1 MSENAYKIRPAGRH
15 LLTIGRDLIQDS
27 YAAIVELVKNAYDA
41 DSESVEIHFKATEKL
56 SGNEEV
62 TGDVPEESIV
72 ITVRDYGH
80 GMSQDT
86 VINKWMV
93 PSTKDKLERRTSPG
107 GRIMQGRK
115 GIGRYAASMLGSTL
129 LLETVS
135 EGAEKTTVLVNW
147 HDFETSKYLDDVEI
161 LVETHLTDEHSG
173 TTLTIEGGE
182 EYYKEWNKKQF
193 DKLNFELKKLI
204 SPMQNLMDKAE
215 DKKDKNFNIH
225 LKISGFEGIE
235 DIEETITPYPIFNL
249 FDYKISGKIHSDGKG
264 TLTYVS
270 QKARNTVEEI
280 ISFDLKEPTACGDLI
295 FDIRVYDRDGESIEQ
310 LIHRGLKDD
319 RDNYVGN
326 LQARQILN
334 DSNGIGVYRNGFRI
348 RPLGDP
354 EFDWLKLNEKRVQ
367 KPAQKIGSNQVIG
380 YVLIGSEEE
389 SDLIEKS
396 ARDGLRDNN
405 AYKQLQKITNEVIKE
420 LETRRFSYRRKA
432 GLSKP
437 ALKVERELN
446 RIFSFDTLK
455 QTVHTKLIAGG
466 MNEKSVEEVIELISK
481 EEEEK
486 SQTVEEIRQAIATYQ
501 GQATLGKI
509 MNVVLHEG
517 RRPLNYF
524 RNEIPRIDR
533 FIKKFKETNNFENIE
548 KIESIANN
556 TVLNAKTFSDLFVR
570 LDPLAM
576 GKRPAKRQLS
586 IENEISNCFAIFRQQ
601 MEDKSIKFDISG
613 SAIIEAWQQ
622 DIAAIF
628 TNLIDNSIFWLSEK
642 NTDIRHIMVNIFSEG
657 NTLSHIDFRDTG
669 PGIEPYL
676 IEDNLIFE
684 PQFSTKPGGTGIGL
698 AIAGEAA
705 ERNGLKLTVLESTT
719 GAYFRL
725 STKGYEDE

>member
-1 MSENAYKIRPAGRH
+1 MSENVYKIRPAGRH

-41 DSESVEIHFKATEKL
+41 DSESVEIHFKATEKP
-56 SGNEEV
+56 SENIS
-62 TGDVPEESIV
+62 DNPEKRIE

-93 PSTKDKLERRTSPG
+93 PSTSDKLERKKSPH

-135 EGAEKTTVLVNW
+135 EDSEKTTVLVNW
-147 HDFETSKYLDDVEI
+147 HDFETSEYLDDVEL
-161 LVETHLTDEHSG
+161 LVETHPTDEQSG
-173 TTLTIEGGE
+173 TALTIEGGE
-182 EYYKEWNKKQF
+182 EYYREWNEKQF
-193 DKLNFELKKLI
+193 KDLNFELKKLI
-204 SPMQNLMDKAE
+204 SPVQNSMDKAAQ
-215 DKKDKNFNIH
+215 DFQIH
-225 LKISGFEGIE
+225 LKISGFSDVE
-235 DIEETITPYPIFNL
+235 DLEETIAPYPIFDL
-249 FDYKISGKIHSDGKG
+249 FDYKISGRINSNGKG
-264 TLTYVS
+264 TLTYAL
-270 QKARNTVEEI
+270 QKARNTVEEV
-280 ISFDLKEPTACGDLI
+280 ISFDLKDSTACGDLI
-295 FDIRVYDRDGESIEQ
+295 FDIRVYDREKESIEQ

-319 RDNYVGN
+319 HGNYLGK
-326 LQARQILN
+326 LQARKILN
-334 DSNGIGVYRNGFRI
+334 ESNGIGVYRNGFRI

-354 EFDWLKLNEKRVQ
+354 EFDWLKLNEQRIQ
-367 KPAQKIGSNQVIG
+367 NPSLKIGSNQVIG
-380 YVLIGSEEE
+380 YVLIDSEEK
-389 SDLIEKS
+389 SNLIEKS

-437 ALKVERELN
+437 ALKVEKELN

-455 QTVHTKLIAGG
+455 QTIHKKLIAGG

-481 EEEEK
+481 EAEEK

-524 RNEIPRIDR
+524 RNEVPRIDR
-533 FIKKFKETNNFENIE
+533 FIKKYKETSDFEYIQQ
-548 KIESIANN
+548 IESIAHN
-556 TVLNAKTFSDLFVR
+556 TVSNAKTFSDLFLR

-576 GKRPAKRQLS
+576 GKRPAKQQLS

-601 MEDKSIKFDISG
+601 MADKGIKFKISG
-613 SAIIEAWQQ
+613 SAIIEAWKQ

-628 TNLIDNSIFWLSEK
+628 TNLIENSIFWLSEK
-642 NTDIRHIMVNIFSEG
+642 NTDIKEIMVNIITNENS
-657 NTLSHIDFRDTG
+657 LSYIDFRDTG
-669 PGIEPYL
+669 PGIEPNL

-705 ERNGLKLTVLESTT
+705 ERNGLKLTALESTA

-725 STKGYEDE
+725 STKGDENE

>member
-41 DSESVEIHFKATEKL
+41 DSESVEIHFKATEKT
-56 SGNEEV
+56 SENVNGNAEKRIE
-62 TGDVPEESIV
+62 

-93 PSTKDKLERRTSPG
+93 PSTPDKLERRKSPH

-135 EGAEKTTVLVNW
+135 KSAEKTTVLVDW
-147 HDFETSKYLDDVEI
+147 HDFETSKYLDDVEL
-161 LVETHLTDEHSG
+161 LVETHLTDELSG

-182 EYYKEWNKKQF
+182 EYYSEWNGKQF
-193 DKLNFELKKLI
+193 KDLNYELKKLI
-204 SPMQNLMDKAE
+204 SPVQNSIDKAAQA
-215 DKKDKNFNIH
+215 FQIH
-225 LKISGFEGIE
+225 LKISGFSDVE
-235 DIEETITPYPIFNL
+235 DLEEIIAPYPIFDL
-249 FDYKISGKIHSDGKG
+249 FDYKISGRIHSNGKG
-264 TLTYVS
+264 ILTYAL
-270 QKARNTVEEI
+270 QKARNTVEEVI
-280 ISFDLKEPTACGDLI
+280 PFDLKGYTACGDLI
-295 FDIRVYDRDGESIEQ
+295 FDIRVYDREKESIEQ

-319 RDNYVGN
+319 HGNYLGK
-326 LQARQILN
+326 LQARKILN

-354 EFDWLKLNEKRVQ
+354 EFDWLKLNEQRVQ
-367 KPAQKIGSNQVIG
+367 NPSLKIGSNQVIG
-380 YVLIGSEEE
+380 YVLIDSEEK

-420 LETRRFSYRRKA
+420 LEIRRFSYRRKA

-437 ALKVERELN
+437 ALKVEKELN
-446 RIFSFDTLK
+446 RIFSFDNLK
-455 QTVHTKLIAGG
+455 QTVHKKLIAGG
-466 MNEKSVEEVIELISK
+466 MNEKSAEEVIELISK

-524 RNEIPRIDR
+524 RNEVPRIDR
-533 FIKKFKETNNFENIE
+533 FIKKYKETSDFEHIE
-548 KIESIANN
+548 TIESIAHN
-556 TVLNAKTFSDLFVR
+556 TVSNAKTFSDLFLR

-601 MEDKSIKFDISG
+601 MEDKGIKFKISG

-628 TNLIDNSIFWLSEK
+628 TNLIENSIFWLSEK
-642 NTDIRHIMVNIFSEG
+642 NTDIKEVMISIITEKNS
-657 NTLSHIDFRDTG
+657 LSYIDFRDTG
-669 PGIEPYL
+669 PGIESNL

-705 ERNGLKLTVLESTT
+705 DRNGLKLTALESTT

-725 STKGYEDE
+725 STKGDENE

>member
-1 MSENAYKIRPAGRH
+1 MSENVYKIRPAGRH

-41 DSESVEIHFKATEKL
+41 DSESVEIHFKATEKP
-56 SGNEEV
+56 SENINGN
-62 TGDVPEESIV
+62 PEKRIE

-93 PSTKDKLERRTSPG
+93 PSTPDKLERRTSPN
-107 GRIMQGRK
+107 GRIMQGCK

-135 EGAEKTTVLVNW
+135 ECAEKTTVLVNW
-147 HDFETSKYLDDVEI
+147 HDFETSEYLDDVEL

-182 EYYKEWNKKQF
+182 EYYKEWNKYQF
-193 DKLNFELKKLI
+193 TKLNFELKKLI
-204 SPMQNLMDKAE
+204 SPVQNLINKEE
-215 DKKDKNFNIH
+215 DKEDQNFNIH
-225 LKISGFEGIE
+225 LKISGFEDIE
-235 DIEETITPYPIFNL
+235 DIEETITPYPIFDL
-249 FDYKISGKIHSDGKG
+249 FDYKISGKIHANGKG
-264 TLTYVS
+264 TLTYAL

-280 ISFDLKEPTACGDLI
+280 ISFDLNNYTACGDLI
-295 FDIRVYDRDGESIEQ
+295 FDIRVYDREKESIEQ

-319 RDNYVGN
+319 HGNYLGK
-326 LQARQILN
+326 LQARKILN
-334 DSNGIGVYRNGFRI
+334 ESNGIGVYRNGFRI

-354 EFDWLKLNEKRVQ
+354 EFDWLKLNEKRIQ
-367 KPAQKIGSNQVIG
+367 NPSLKIGNNQVIG

-396 ARDGLRDNN
+396 ARDGLRDNY

-420 LETRRFSYRRKA
+420 LEIRRFSFRRKA

-437 ALKVERELN
+437 TLNVEKELN
-446 RIFSFDTLK
+446 RIFSFENLK
-455 QTVHTKLIAGG
+455 QTVRKKLIGEG
-466 MNEKSVEEVIELISK
+466 MNAESAEEVILLINK
-481 EEEEK
+481 EEEDK

-509 MNVVLHEG
+509 MTVVLHEG

-524 RNEIPRIDR
+524 KNEIPRIDK
-533 FIKKFKETNNFENIE
+533 FIKKFKDTNNFENIE
-548 KIESIANN
+548 KIELIANN
-556 TVLNAKTFSDLFVR
+556 TAINAKTFSDLFKR

-576 GKRPAKRQLS
+576 GKRGAKQNLS
-586 IENEISNCFAIFRQQ
+586 IESEIYNCFEIFRQQ
-601 MEDKSIKFDISG
+601 MEDKGIKFDISG
-613 SAIIEAWQQ
+613 SAIIEAWKQ

-628 TNLIDNSIFWLSEK
+628 TNLIENSIFWLSEK
-642 NTDIRHIMVNIFSEG
+642 NPDIRKIIVNIITEENS
-657 NTLSHIDFRDTG
+657 LSHIDFCDTG
-669 PGIEPYL
+669 PGIEPNL

-705 ERNGLKLTVLESTT
+705 ERNGLKLTALESTN

-725 STKGYEDE
+725 SIKGDE

>member
-1 MSENAYKIRPAGRH
+1 MSENVYKIRPAGRH

-41 DSESVEIHFKATEKL
+41 DSKSVEIHFKATEKL
-56 SGNEEV
+56 SENISSN
-62 TGDVPEESIV
+62 PEKRIE

-93 PSTKDKLERRTSPG
+93 PSTPDKLERRTSPN

-135 EGAEKTTVLVNW
+135 ECAEKTTVLVNW
-147 HDFETSKYLDDVEI
+147 HDFETSEYLDDVEL

-182 EYYKEWNKKQF
+182 EYYKEWNKYQF
-193 DKLNFELKKLI
+193 TKLNFELKKLI
-204 SPMQNLMDKAE
+204 SPVQNLINKEE
-215 DKKDKNFNIH
+215 DKEDQNFNIH
-225 LKISGFEGIE
+225 LKISGFEDIE
-235 DIEETITPYPIFNL
+235 DIEETITPYPIFDL
-249 FDYKISGKIHSDGKG
+249 FDYKISGKIHANGKG
-264 TLTYVS
+264 TLTYAL

-280 ISFDLKEPTACGDLI
+280 ISFDLNNYTACGDLI
-295 FDIRVYDRDGESIEQ
+295 FDIRVYDREKESIEQ

-319 RDNYVGN
+319 HGNYLGK
-326 LQARQILN
+326 LQARKILN
-334 DSNGIGVYRNGFRI
+334 ESNGIGVYRNGFRI

-354 EFDWLKLNEKRVQ
+354 EFDWLKLNEKRIQ
-367 KPAQKIGSNQVIG
+367 NPSLKIGNNQVIG

-396 ARDGLRDNN
+396 ARDGLRDNY

-420 LETRRFSYRRKA
+420 LEIRRFSFRRKA

-437 ALKVERELN
+437 TLNVEKELN
-446 RIFSFDTLK
+446 RIFSFENLK
-455 QTVHTKLIAGG
+455 QTVRKKLIGEG
-466 MNEKSVEEVIELISK
+466 MNAESAEEVILLINK
-481 EEEEK
+481 EEEDK

-509 MNVVLHEG
+509 MTVVLHEG

-524 RNEIPRIDR
+524 KNEIPRIDK
-533 FIKKFKETNNFENIE
+533 FIKKFKDTNNFENIE
-548 KIESIANN
+548 KIELIANN
-556 TVLNAKTFSDLFVR
+556 TAINAKTFSDLFKR

-576 GKRPAKRQLS
+576 GKRGAKQNLS
-586 IENEISNCFAIFRQQ
+586 IESEIYNCFEIFRQQ
-601 MEDKSIKFDISG
+601 MEDKGIKFDISG
-613 SAIIEAWQQ
+613 SAIIEAWKQ

-628 TNLIDNSIFWLSEK
+628 TNLIENSIFWLSEK
-642 NTDIRHIMVNIFSEG
+642 NPDIRKIIVNIITEENS
-657 NTLSHIDFRDTG
+657 LSHIDFCDTG
-669 PGIEPYL
+669 PGIEPNL

-705 ERNGLKLTVLESTT
+705 ERNGLKLTALESTN

-725 STKGYEDE
+725 SIKGDE

>member
-1 MSENAYKIRPAGRH
+1 MSENVYKIRPAGRH

-62 TGDVPEESIV
+62 TGDVPEKRIE

-93 PSTKDKLERRTSPG
+93 PSTSDKLERKKSPH

-135 EGAEKTTVLVNW
+135 EDSEKTTVLVNW
-147 HDFETSKYLDDVEI
+147 HDFETSEYLDDVEL
-161 LVETHLTDEHSG
+161 LVETHPTDEQSG
-173 TTLTIEGGE
+173 TALTIEGGE
-182 EYYKEWNKKQF
+182 EYYREWNEKQF
-193 DKLNFELKKLI
+193 KDLNFELKKLI
-204 SPMQNLMDKAE
+204 SPVQNSMDKAAQ
-215 DKKDKNFNIH
+215 DFQIH
-225 LKISGFEGIE
+225 LKISGFSDVE
-235 DIEETITPYPIFNL
+235 DLEETIAPYPIFDL
-249 FDYKISGKIHSDGKG
+249 FDYKISGRINSNGKG
-264 TLTYVS
+264 TLTYAL
-270 QKARNTVEEI
+270 QKARNTVEEV
-280 ISFDLKEPTACGDLI
+280 ISFDLKDSTACGDLI
-295 FDIRVYDRDGESIEQ
+295 FDIRVYDREKESIEQ

-319 RDNYVGN
+319 HGNYLGK
-326 LQARQILN
+326 LQARKILN
-334 DSNGIGVYRNGFRI
+334 ESNGIGVYRNGFRI

-354 EFDWLKLNEKRVQ
+354 EFDWLKLNEQRIQ
-367 KPAQKIGSNQVIG
+367 NPSLKIGSNQVIG
-380 YVLIGSEEE
+380 YVLIDSEEK
-389 SDLIEKS
+389 SNLIEKS

-437 ALKVERELN
+437 ALKVEKELN

-455 QTVHTKLIAGG
+455 QTVHKKLIAGG

-481 EEEEK
+481 EAEEK
-486 SQTVEEIRQAIATYQ
+486 SQTVEESRQAIATYQ

-524 RNEIPRIDR
+524 RNEVPRIDR
-533 FIKKFKETNNFENIE
+533 FIKKYKETSDFEYIQQ
-548 KIESIANN
+548 IESIAHN
-556 TVLNAKTFSDLFVR
+556 TVSNAKTFSDLFLR

-576 GKRPAKRQLS
+576 GKRPAKQQLS

-601 MEDKSIKFDISG
+601 MADKGIKFKISG
-613 SAIIEAWQQ
+613 SAIIEAGKQ

-628 TNLIDNSIFWLSEK
+628 TNLIENSIFWLSEK
-642 NTDIRHIMVNIFSEG
+642 NTDIKEIMVNIITNENS
-657 NTLSHIDFRDTG
+657 LSYIDFRDTG
-669 PGIEPYL
+669 PGIEPNL

-705 ERNGLKLTVLESTT
+705 ERNGLKLTALESTA

-725 STKGYEDE
+725 STKGDENE

>member
-1 MSENAYKIRPAGRH
+1 MSENVYKIRPAGRH

-41 DSESVEIHFKATEKL
+41 DSESVEIHFKATEKP
-56 SGNEEV
+56 SEKISDN
-62 TGDVPEESIV
+62 PEKRIE

-93 PSTKDKLERRTSPG
+93 PSTSDKLERKKSPH

-135 EGAEKTTVLVNW
+135 EDSEKTTVLVNW
-147 HDFETSKYLDDVEI
+147 HDFETSEYLDDVEL
-161 LVETHLTDEHSG
+161 LVETHPTDEQSG
-173 TTLTIEGGE
+173 TALTIEGGE
-182 EYYKEWNKKQF
+182 EYYREWNEKQF
-193 DKLNFELKKLI
+193 KDLNFELKKLI
-204 SPMQNLMDKAE
+204 SPVQNSMDKAAQ
-215 DKKDKNFNIH
+215 DFQIH
-225 LKISGFEGIE
+225 LKISGFSDVE
-235 DIEETITPYPIFNL
+235 DLEETIAPYPIFDL
-249 FDYKISGKIHSDGKG
+249 YDYKISGRINSNGKG
-264 TLTYVS
+264 TLTYAL
-270 QKARNTVEEI
+270 QKARNTVEEV
-280 ISFDLKEPTACGDLI
+280 ISFDLKDSTACGDLI
-295 FDIRVYDRDGESIEQ
+295 FDIRVYDREKESIEQ

-319 RDNYVGN
+319 HGNYLGK
-326 LQARQILN
+326 LQARKILN
-334 DSNGIGVYRNGFRI
+334 ESNGIGVYRNGFRI

-354 EFDWLKLNEKRVQ
+354 EFDWLKLNEQRIQ
-367 KPAQKIGSNQVIG
+367 NPSLKIGSNQVIG
-380 YVLIGSEEE
+380 YVLIDSEEK
-389 SDLIEKS
+389 SNLIEKS

-437 ALKVERELN
+437 ALKVEKELN

-455 QTVHTKLIAGG
+455 QTVHKKLIAGG

-481 EEEEK
+481 EAEEK

-524 RNEIPRIDR
+524 RNEVPRIDR
-533 FIKKFKETNNFENIE
+533 FIKKYKETSDFEYIQQ
-548 KIESIANN
+548 IESIAHN
-556 TVLNAKTFSDLFVR
+556 TVSNAKTFSDLFLR

-576 GKRPAKRQLS
+576 GKRPAKQQLS

-601 MEDKSIKFDISG
+601 MADKGIKLKISG
-613 SAIIEAWQQ
+613 SAIIEAWKQ

-628 TNLIDNSIFWLSEK
+628 TNLIENSIFWLSEK
-642 NTDIRHIMVNIFSEG
+642 NTDIKEIMVNIITNENS
-657 NTLSHIDFRDTG
+657 LSYIDFRDTG
-669 PGIEPYL
+669 PGIEPNL

-705 ERNGLKLTVLESTT
+705 ERNGLKLTALESTA

-725 STKGYEDE
+725 STKGDENE

>member
-41 DSESVEIHFKATEKL
+41 DSESVEIHFKATEKT
-56 SGNEEV
+56 SENVNGNAEKRIE
-62 TGDVPEESIV
+62 

-93 PSTKDKLERRTSPG
+93 PSTPDKLERRKSPH

-135 EGAEKTTVLVNW
+135 KSAEKTTVLVDW
-147 HDFETSKYLDDVEI
+147 HDFETSKYLDDVEL
-161 LVETHLTDEHSG
+161 LVETHLTDELSG

-182 EYYKEWNKKQF
+182 EYYSEWNGKQF
-193 DKLNFELKKLI
+193 KDLNYELKKLI
-204 SPMQNLMDKAE
+204 SPVQNSIDKAAQA
-215 DKKDKNFNIH
+215 FQIH
-225 LKISGFEGIE
+225 LKISGFSDVE
-235 DIEETITPYPIFNL
+235 DLEEIIAPYPIFDL
-249 FDYKISGKIHSDGKG
+249 FDYKISGRIHSNGKG
-264 TLTYVS
+264 ILTYAL
-270 QKARNTVEEI
+270 QKARNTVEEVI
-280 ISFDLKEPTACGDLI
+280 PFDLKGYTACGDLI
-295 FDIRVYDRDGESIEQ
+295 FDIRVYDREKESIEQ

-319 RDNYVGN
+319 HGNYLGK
-326 LQARQILN
+326 LQARKILN

-354 EFDWLKLNEKRVQ
+354 EFDWLKLNEQRVQ
-367 KPAQKIGSNQVIG
+367 NPSLKIGSNQVIG
-380 YVLIGSEEE
+380 YVLIDSEEK

-420 LETRRFSYRRKA
+420 LEIRRFSYRRKA

-437 ALKVERELN
+437 ALKVEKELN
-446 RIFSFDTLK
+446 RIFSFDNLK
-455 QTVHTKLIAGG
+455 QTVHKKLIAGG
-466 MNEKSVEEVIELISK
+466 MNEKSAEEVIELISK

-524 RNEIPRIDR
+524 RNEVPRIDR
-533 FIKKFKETNNFENIE
+533 FIKKYKETSDFEHIE
-548 KIESIANN
+548 TIESIAHN
-556 TVLNAKTFSDLFVR
+556 TVSNAKTFSDLFLR

-601 MEDKSIKFDISG
+601 MEDKGIKFKISG

-628 TNLIDNSIFWLSEK
+628 TNLIENSIFWLSEK
-642 NTDIRHIMVNIFSEG
+642 NTDIKEVMISIITEKNS
-657 NTLSHIDFRDTG
+657 LSYIDFRDTG
-669 PGIEPYL
+669 PGIESNL

-684 PQFSTKPGGTGIGL
+684 PQFSTKPGVQVSVWQLQVKLLIETG
-698 AIAGEAA
+698 
-705 ERNGLKLTVLESTT
+705 
-719 GAYFRL
+719 
-725 STKGYEDE
+725 

>member
-41 DSESVEIHFKATEKL
+41 DSESVEIHFKATEKT
-56 SGNEEV
+56 SENVNGNAEKRIE
-62 TGDVPEESIV
+62 

-93 PSTKDKLERRTSPG
+93 PSTPDKLERRKSPH

-135 EGAEKTTVLVNW
+135 KSAEKTTVLVDW
-147 HDFETSKYLDDVEI
+147 HDFETSKYLDDVEL
-161 LVETHLTDEHSG
+161 LVETHLTDELSG

-182 EYYKEWNKKQF
+182 EYYSEWNGKQF
-193 DKLNFELKKLI
+193 KDLNYELKKLI
-204 SPMQNLMDKAE
+204 SPVQNSIDKAAQA
-215 DKKDKNFNIH
+215 FQIH
-225 LKISGFEGIE
+225 LKISGFSDVE
-235 DIEETITPYPIFNL
+235 DLEEIIAPYPIFDL
-249 FDYKISGKIHSDGKG
+249 FDYKISGRIHSNGKG
-264 TLTYVS
+264 ILTYAL
-270 QKARNTVEEI
+270 QKARNTVEEVI
-280 ISFDLKEPTACGDLI
+280 PFDLKGYTACGDLI
-295 FDIRVYDRDGESIEQ
+295 FDIRVYDREKESIEQ

-319 RDNYVGN
+319 HGNYLGK
-326 LQARQILN
+326 LQARKILN

-354 EFDWLKLNEKRVQ
+354 EFDWLKLNEQRVQ
-367 KPAQKIGSNQVIG
+367 NPSLKIGSNQVIG
-380 YVLIGSEEE
+380 YVLIDSEEK

-420 LETRRFSYRRKA
+420 LEIRRFSYRRKA

-437 ALKVERELN
+437 ALKVEKELN
-446 RIFSFDTLK
+446 RIFSFDNLK
-455 QTVHTKLIAGG
+455 QTVHKKLIAGG
-466 MNEKSVEEVIELISK
+466 MNEKSAEEVIELISK

-524 RNEIPRIDR
+524 RNEVPRIDR
-533 FIKKFKETNNFENIE
+533 FIKKYKETSDFEHIE
-548 KIESIANN
+548 TIESIAHN
-556 TVLNAKTFSDLFVR
+556 TVSISKTFSDLFLR

-576 GKRPAKRQLS
+576 GTRPAKTTLS

-601 MEDKSIKFDISG
+601 MEDKGIKFKISG

-628 TNLIDNSIFWLSEK
+628 TNLIENSIFWLSEK
-642 NTDIRHIMVNIFSEG
+642 NTDIKEVMISIITEKNS
-657 NTLSHIDFRDTG
+657 LSYIDFRDTG
-669 PGIEPYL
+669 PGIESNL

-705 ERNGLKLTVLESTT
+705 DRNGLKLTALESTT

-725 STKGYEDE
+725 STKGDENE

>member
-41 DSESVEIHFKATEKL
+41 DSESVEIHFKATEKT
-56 SGNEEV
+56 SENVNGNAEKRIE
-62 TGDVPEESIV
+62 

-93 PSTKDKLERRTSPG
+93 PSTPDKLERRKSPH

-135 EGAEKTTVLVNW
+135 KSAEKTTVLVDW
-147 HDFETSKYLDDVEI
+147 HDFETSKYLDDVEL
-161 LVETHLTDEHSG
+161 LVETHLTDELSG

-182 EYYKEWNKKQF
+182 EYYSEWNGKQF
-193 DKLNFELKKLI
+193 KDLNYELKKLI
-204 SPMQNLMDKAE
+204 SPVQNSIDKAAQA
-215 DKKDKNFNIH
+215 FQIH
-225 LKISGFEGIE
+225 LKISGFSDVE
-235 DIEETITPYPIFNL
+235 DLEEIIAPYPIFDL
-249 FDYKISGKIHSDGKG
+249 FDYKISGRIHSNGKG
-264 TLTYVS
+264 ILTYAL
-270 QKARNTVEEI
+270 QKARNTVEEVI
-280 ISFDLKEPTACGDLI
+280 PFDLKGYTACGDLI
-295 FDIRVYDRDGESIEQ
+295 FDIRVYDREKESIEQ

-319 RDNYVGN
+319 HGNYLGK
-326 LQARQILN
+326 LQARKILN

-354 EFDWLKLNEKRVQ
+354 EFDWLKLNEQRVQ
-367 KPAQKIGSNQVIG
+367 NPSLKIGSNQVIG
-380 YVLIGSEEE
+380 YVLIDSEEK

-420 LETRRFSYRRKA
+420 LEIRRFSYRRKA

-437 ALKVERELN
+437 ALKVEKELN
-446 RIFSFDTLK
+446 RIFSFDNLK
-455 QTVHTKLIAGG
+455 QTVHKKLIAGG
-466 MNEKSVEEVIELISK
+466 MNEKSAEEVIELISK

-524 RNEIPRIDR
+524 RNEVPRIDR
-533 FIKKFKETNNFENIE
+533 FIKKYKETSDFEHIE
-548 KIESIANN
+548 TIESIAHN
-556 TVLNAKTFSDLFVR
+556 TVSNAKTFSDLFLR

-601 MEDKSIKFDISG
+601 MEDKGIKFKISG

-628 TNLIDNSIFWLSEK
+628 TNLIENSIFWLSEK
-642 NTDIRHIMVNIFSEG
+642 NTDIKEVMISIITEKNS
-657 NTLSHIDFRDTG
+657 LSYIDFRDTG
-669 PGIEPYL
+669 PGIESNL

-705 ERNGLKLTVLESTT
+705 ERNGLKLTALESTT

-725 STKGYEDE
+725 STKGDENE

>member
-41 DSESVEIHFKATEKL
+41 DSESVEIHFKATEKT
-56 SGNEEV
+56 SEKVNGNAEKRIE
-62 TGDVPEESIV
+62 

-93 PSTKDKLERRTSPG
+93 PSTPDKLERRKSPH

-135 EGAEKTTVLVNW
+135 KSAEKTTVLVDW
-147 HDFETSKYLDDVEI
+147 HDFETSKYLDDVEL
-161 LVETHLTDEHSG
+161 LVETHLTDELSG

-182 EYYKEWNKKQF
+182 EYYSEWNGKQF
-193 DKLNFELKKLI
+193 KDLNYELKKLI
-204 SPMQNLMDKAE
+204 SPVQNSIDKAAQA
-215 DKKDKNFNIH
+215 FQIH
-225 LKISGFEGIE
+225 LKISGFSDVE
-235 DIEETITPYPIFNL
+235 DLEEIIAPYPIFDL
-249 FDYKISGKIHSDGKG
+249 FDYKISGRIHSNGKG
-264 TLTYVS
+264 ILTYAL
-270 QKARNTVEEI
+270 QKARNTVEEVI
-280 ISFDLKEPTACGDLI
+280 PFDLKGYTACGDLI
-295 FDIRVYDRDGESIEQ
+295 FDIRVYDREKESIEQ

-319 RDNYVGN
+319 HGNYLGK
-326 LQARQILN
+326 LQARKILN

-354 EFDWLKLNEKRVQ
+354 EFDWLKLNEQRVQ
-367 KPAQKIGSNQVIG
+367 NPSLKIGSNQVIG
-380 YVLIGSEEE
+380 YVLIDSEEK

-420 LETRRFSYRRKA
+420 LEIRRFSYRRKA

-437 ALKVERELN
+437 ALKVEKELN
-446 RIFSFDTLK
+446 RIFSFDNLK
-455 QTVHTKLIAGG
+455 QTVHKKLIAGG
-466 MNEKSVEEVIELISK
+466 MNEKSAEEVIELISK

-524 RNEIPRIDR
+524 RNEVPRIDR
-533 FIKKFKETNNFENIE
+533 FIKKYKETSDFEHIE
-548 KIESIANN
+548 TIESIAHN
-556 TVLNAKTFSDLFVR
+556 TVSNAKTFSDLFLR

-601 MEDKSIKFDISG
+601 MEDKGIKFKISG

-628 TNLIDNSIFWLSEK
+628 TNLIENSIFWLSEK
-642 NTDIRHIMVNIFSEG
+642 NTDIKEVMISIITEKNS
-657 NTLSHIDFRDTG
+657 LSYIDFRDTG
-669 PGIEPYL
+669 PGIESNL

-705 ERNGLKLTVLESTT
+705 DRNGLKLTALESTT

-725 STKGYEDE
+725 STKGDENE

>member
-1 MSENAYKIRPAGRH
+1 MSENVYKIRPAGRH

-41 DSESVEIHFKATEKL
+41 DSESVEIHFKATEKP
-56 SGNEEV
+56 SENIS
-62 TGDVPEESIV
+62 DNPEKRIE

-93 PSTKDKLERRTSPG
+93 PSTSDKLERKKSPH

-135 EGAEKTTVLVNW
+135 EDSEKTTVLVNW
-147 HDFETSKYLDDVEI
+147 HDFETSEYLDDVEL
-161 LVETHLTDEHSG
+161 LVETHPTDEQSG
-173 TTLTIEGGE
+173 TALTIEGGE
-182 EYYKEWNKKQF
+182 EYYREWNEKQF
-193 DKLNFELKKLI
+193 KDLNFELKKLI
-204 SPMQNLMDKAE
+204 SPVQNSMDKAAQ
-215 DKKDKNFNIH
+215 DFQIH
-225 LKISGFEGIE
+225 LKISGFSDVE
-235 DIEETITPYPIFNL
+235 DLEETIAPYPIFDL
-249 FDYKISGKIHSDGKG
+249 FDYKISGRINSNGKG
-264 TLTYVS
+264 TLTYAL
-270 QKARNTVEEI
+270 QKARNTVEEV
-280 ISFDLKEPTACGDLI
+280 ISFDLKDSTACGDLI
-295 FDIRVYDRDGESIEQ
+295 FDIRVYDREKESIEQ

-319 RDNYVGN
+319 HGNYLGK
-326 LQARQILN
+326 LQARKILN
-334 DSNGIGVYRNGFRI
+334 ESNGIGVYRNGFRI

-354 EFDWLKLNEKRVQ
+354 EFDWLKLNEQRIQ
-367 KPAQKIGSNQVIG
+367 NPSLKIGSNQVIG
-380 YVLIGSEEE
+380 YVLIDSEEK
-389 SDLIEKS
+389 SNLIEKS

-420 LETRRFSYRRKA
+420 LEIRRFSYRRKA

-437 ALKVERELN
+437 ALKVEKELN

-455 QTVHTKLIAGG
+455 QTVHKKLIAGG

-481 EEEEK
+481 EAEEK

-524 RNEIPRIDR
+524 RNEVPRIDR
-533 FIKKFKETNNFENIE
+533 FIKKYKETSDFEYIQQ
-548 KIESIANN
+548 IESIAHN
-556 TVLNAKTFSDLFVR
+556 TVSNAKTFSDLFLR

-576 GKRPAKRQLS
+576 GKRPAKQQLS

-601 MEDKSIKFDISG
+601 MADKGIKFKISG
-613 SAIIEAWQQ
+613 SAIIEAWKQ

-628 TNLIDNSIFWLSEK
+628 TNLIENSIFWLSEK
-642 NTDIRHIMVNIFSEG
+642 NTDIKEIMVNIITNENS
-657 NTLSHIDFRDTG
+657 LSYIDFRDTG
-669 PGIEPYL
+669 PGIEPNL

-705 ERNGLKLTVLESTT
+705 ERNGLKLTALESTA

-725 STKGYEDE
+725 STKGDENE

>member
-1 MSENAYKIRPAGRH
+1 MSENVYKIRPAGRH

-41 DSESVEIHFKATEKL
+41 DSESVEIHFKATEKP
-56 SGNEEV
+56 SENIS
-62 TGDVPEESIV
+62 DNPEKRIE

-93 PSTKDKLERRTSPG
+93 PSTSDKLERKKSPH

-135 EGAEKTTVLVNW
+135 EDSEKTTVLVNW
-147 HDFETSKYLDDVEI
+147 HDFETSEYLDDVEL
-161 LVETHLTDEHSG
+161 LVETHPTDEQSG
-173 TTLTIEGGE
+173 TALTIEGGE
-182 EYYKEWNKKQF
+182 EYYREWNEKQF
-193 DKLNFELKKLI
+193 KDLNFELKKLI
-204 SPMQNLMDKAE
+204 SPVQNSMDKAAQ
-215 DKKDKNFNIH
+215 DFQIH
-225 LKISGFEGIE
+225 LKISGFSDVE
-235 DIEETITPYPIFNL
+235 DLEETIAPYPIFDL
-249 FDYKISGKIHSDGKG
+249 FDYKISGRINSNGKG
-264 TLTYVS
+264 TLTYAL
-270 QKARNTVEEI
+270 QKARNTVEEV
-280 ISFDLKEPTACGDLI
+280 ISFDLKDSTACGDLI
-295 FDIRVYDRDGESIEQ
+295 FDIRVYDREKESIEQ

-319 RDNYVGN
+319 HGNYLGK
-326 LQARQILN
+326 LQARKILN
-334 DSNGIGVYRNGFRI
+334 ESNGIGVYRNGFRI

-354 EFDWLKLNEKRVQ
+354 EFDWLKLNEQRIQ
-367 KPAQKIGSNQVIG
+367 NPSLKIGSNQVIG
-380 YVLIGSEEE
+380 YVLIDSEEK
-389 SDLIEKS
+389 SNLIEKS

-437 ALKVERELN
+437 ALKVEKELN

-455 QTVHTKLIAGG
+455 QTVHKKLIAGG

-481 EEEEK
+481 EAEEK

-524 RNEIPRIDR
+524 RNEVPRIDR
-533 FIKKFKETNNFENIE
+533 FIKKYKETSDFEYIQQ
-548 KIESIANN
+548 IESIAHN
-556 TVLNAKTFSDLFVR
+556 TVSNAKTFSDLFLR

-576 GKRPAKRQLS
+576 GKRPAKQQLS
-586 IENEISNCFAIFRQQ
+586 IENEISNCFAIFRQK
-601 MEDKSIKFDISG
+601 MADKGIKFKISG
-613 SAIIEAWQQ
+613 SAIIEAWKQ

-628 TNLIDNSIFWLSEK
+628 TNLIENSIFWLSEK
-642 NTDIRHIMVNIFSEG
+642 NTDIKEIMVNIITNENS
-657 NTLSHIDFRDTG
+657 LSYIDFRDTG
-669 PGIEPYL
+669 PGIEPNL

-705 ERNGLKLTVLESTT
+705 ERNGLKLTALESTA

-725 STKGYEDE
+725 STKGDENE

>member
-1 MSENAYKIRPAGRH
+1 MSENVYKIRPAGRH

-41 DSESVEIHFKATEKL
+41 DSESVEIHFKATEKP
-56 SGNEEV
+56 SENIS
-62 TGDVPEESIV
+62 DNPEKRIE

-93 PSTKDKLERRTSPG
+93 PSTSDKLERKKSPH

-135 EGAEKTTVLVNW
+135 EDSEKTTVLVNW
-147 HDFETSKYLDDVEI
+147 HDFETSEYLDDVEL
-161 LVETHLTDEHSG
+161 LVETHPTDEQSG
-173 TTLTIEGGE
+173 TALTIEGGE
-182 EYYKEWNKKQF
+182 EYYREWNEKQF
-193 DKLNFELKKLI
+193 KDLNFELKKLI
-204 SPMQNLMDKAE
+204 SPVQNSMDKAAQ
-215 DKKDKNFNIH
+215 DFQIH
-225 LKISGFEGIE
+225 LKISGFSDVE
-235 DIEETITPYPIFNL
+235 DLEETIAPYPIFDL
-249 FDYKISGKIHSDGKG
+249 FDYKISGRINSNGKG
-264 TLTYVS
+264 TLTYAL
-270 QKARNTVEEI
+270 QKARNTVEEV
-280 ISFDLKEPTACGDLI
+280 ISFDLKDSTACGDLI
-295 FDIRVYDRDGESIEQ
+295 FDIRVYDREKESIEQ

-319 RDNYVGN
+319 HGNYLGK
-326 LQARQILN
+326 LQARKILN
-334 DSNGIGVYRNGFRI
+334 ESNGIGVYRNGFRI

-354 EFDWLKLNEKRVQ
+354 EFDWLKLNEQRIQ
-367 KPAQKIGSNQVIG
+367 NPSLKIGSNQVIG
-380 YVLIGSEEE
+380 YVLIDSEEK
-389 SDLIEKS
+389 SNLIEKS

-437 ALKVERELN
+437 ALKVEKELN

-455 QTVHTKLIAGG
+455 QTVHKKLIAGG

-481 EEEEK
+481 EAEEK

-524 RNEIPRIDR
+524 RNEVPRIDR
-533 FIKKFKETNNFENIE
+533 FIKKYKETSDFEYIQQ
-548 KIESIANN
+548 IESIAHN
-556 TVLNAKTFSDLFVR
+556 TVSNAKTFSDLFLR

-576 GKRPAKRQLS
+576 GKRPAKQQLS

-601 MEDKSIKFDISG
+601 MADKGIKFKISG
-613 SAIIEAWQQ
+613 SAIIEAWKQ

-628 TNLIDNSIFWLSEK
+628 TNLIENSIFWLSEK
-642 NTDIRHIMVNIFSEG
+642 NTDIKEIMVNIITNENS
-657 NTLSHIDFRDTG
+657 LSYIDFRDTG
-669 PGIEPYL
+669 PGIEPNL

-705 ERNGLKLTVLESTT
+705 ERNGLKLTALESTA

-725 STKGYEDE
+725 SKKGDENE

>member
-1 MSENAYKIRPAGRH
+1 MSENVYKIRPAGRH

-41 DSESVEIHFKATEKL
+41 DSESVEIHFKATEKP
-56 SGNEEV
+56 SENIS
-62 TGDVPEESIV
+62 DNPEKRIE

-93 PSTKDKLERRTSPG
+93 PSTSDKLERKKSPH

-135 EGAEKTTVLVNW
+135 EDSEKTTVLVSW
-147 HDFETSKYLDDVEI
+147 HDFETSEYLDDVEL
-161 LVETHLTDEHSG
+161 LVETHPTDEQSG
-173 TTLTIEGGE
+173 TALTIEGGE
-182 EYYKEWNKKQF
+182 EYYREWNEKQF
-193 DKLNFELKKLI
+193 KDLNFELKKLI
-204 SPMQNLMDKAE
+204 SPVQNSMDKAAQ
-215 DKKDKNFNIH
+215 DFQIH
-225 LKISGFEGIE
+225 LKISGFSDVE
-235 DIEETITPYPIFNL
+235 DLEETIAPYPIFDL
-249 FDYKISGKIHSDGKG
+249 YDYKISGRINSNGKG
-264 TLTYVS
+264 TLTYAL
-270 QKARNTVEEI
+270 QKARNTVEEV
-280 ISFDLKEPTACGDLI
+280 ISFDLKDSTACGDLI
-295 FDIRVYDRDGESIEQ
+295 FDIRVYDREKESIEQ

-319 RDNYVGN
+319 HGNYLGK
-326 LQARQILN
+326 LQARKILN
-334 DSNGIGVYRNGFRI
+334 ESNGIGVYRNGFRI

-354 EFDWLKLNEKRVQ
+354 EFDWLKLNEQRIQ
-367 KPAQKIGSNQVIG
+367 NPSLKIGSNQVIG
-380 YVLIGSEEE
+380 YVLIDSEEN
-389 SDLIEKS
+389 SNLIEKS

-437 ALKVERELN
+437 ALKVEKELN
-446 RIFSFDTLK
+446 RILSFDNLK
-455 QTVHTKLIAGG
+455 QTVHKKLIAGG
-466 MNEKSVEEVIELISK
+466 MNEKSAEEVIELISK

-524 RNEIPRIDR
+524 RNEVPRIDR
-533 FIKKFKETNNFENIE
+533 FIKKYKETSDFEHIE
-548 KIESIANN
+548 TIESIAHN
-556 TVLNAKTFSDLFVR
+556 TVSNAKTFSNLFLR

-601 MEDKSIKFDISG
+601 MEDKGIKFKISG

-628 TNLIDNSIFWLSEK
+628 TNLIENSIFWLSEK
-642 NTDIRHIMVNIFSEG
+642 STDIREVMISIITEKNS
-657 NTLSHIDFRDTG
+657 LSYIDFRDTG
-669 PGIEPYL
+669 PGIESNL

-705 ERNGLKLTVLESTT
+705 DRNGLKLTALESTT

-725 STKGYEDE
+725 STKGDENE

>member
-1 MSENAYKIRPAGRH
+1 MSENVYKIRPAGRH

-41 DSESVEIHFKATEKL
+41 DSESVEIHFKATEKP
-56 SGNEEV
+56 SENISDNPAKRIE
-62 TGDVPEESIV
+62 I
-72 ITVRDYGH
+72 IVRDYGH

-93 PSTKDKLERRTSPG
+93 PSTPDKLERRKSPH

-135 EGAEKTTVLVNW
+135 EGAEKTTVLVDW
-147 HDFETSKYLDDVEI
+147 GEFEKSEYLDDVEI
-161 LVETHLTDEHSG
+161 LVESHLTKEPHG
-173 TTLTIEGGE
+173 TTLTIEGGQD
-182 EYYKEWNKKQF
+182 YYKEWDKNQF
-193 DKLNFELKKLI
+193 IKLNFELKKLI
-204 SPMQNLMDKAE
+204 SPVQNSMDKAAQ
-215 DKKDKNFNIH
+215 DFQIH
-225 LKISGFEGIE
+225 LKISGFSDVDVE
-235 DIEETITPYPIFNL
+235 DLEETIAPYPIFDL
-249 FDYKISGKIHSDGKG
+249 FDYKISGIIHSNGKG
-264 TLTYVS
+264 TLTYAL
-270 QKARNTVEEI
+270 QKARNTVEEVI
-280 ISFDLKEPTACGDLI
+280 PFDLEGSTACGDLI
-295 FDIRVYDRDGESIEQ
+295 FDIRVYDRDKESIEQ

-319 RDNYVGN
+319 HGNYVGK
-326 LQARQILN
+326 LQARKIL
-334 DSNGIGVYRNGFRI
+334 DKSNGIGVYRNGFRI

-354 EFDWLKLNEKRVQ
+354 EFDWLKLNEQRVQ
-367 KPAQKIGSNQVIG
+367 NPSLKIGSNQVIG
-380 YVLIGSEEE
+380 YVLIESEEK

-437 ALKVERELN
+437 ALKVEKELN
-446 RIFSFDTLK
+446 RILSFDNLK
-455 QTVHTKLIAGG
+455 QTVHKKLIAGG
-466 MNEKSVEEVIELISK
+466 MNEKSAEEVIELISK

-524 RNEIPRIDR
+524 RNEVPRIDR
-533 FIKKFKETNNFENIE
+533 FIRKYKETNDFEHIE
-548 KIESIANN
+548 TIESIAHN
-556 TVLNAKTFSDLFVR
+556 TVSNAKTFSDLFLR

-601 MEDKSIKFDISG
+601 MEDKGIKFEINGD
-613 SAIIEAWQQ
+613 AIIEAWQQ

-628 TNLIDNSIFWLSEK
+628 TNLIENSIFWLSEK
-642 NTDIRHIMVNIFSEG
+642 NTDIKEIMVNIITNENS
-657 NTLSHIDFRDTG
+657 LSYIDFRDTG
-669 PGIEPYL
+669 PGIESNL

-705 ERNGLKLTVLESTT
+705 ERNGLKLTALESTA

-725 STKGYEDE
+725 STKGDENE

>member
-1 MSENAYKIRPAGRH
+1 MSENVYKIRPAGRH

-41 DSESVEIHFKATEKL
+41 DSESVEIHFKATEKP
-56 SGNEEV
+56 SENIS
-62 TGDVPEESIV
+62 DNPEKRIE

-93 PSTKDKLERRTSPG
+93 PSTSDKLERKKSPH

-135 EGAEKTTVLVNW
+135 EDSEKTTVLVSW
-147 HDFETSKYLDDVEI
+147 HDFETSEYLDDVEL
-161 LVETHLTDEHSG
+161 LVETHPTDEQSG
-173 TTLTIEGGE
+173 TALTIEGGE
-182 EYYKEWNKKQF
+182 EYYREWNEKQF
-193 DKLNFELKKLI
+193 KDLNFELKKLI
-204 SPMQNLMDKAE
+204 SPVQNSMDKAAQ
-215 DKKDKNFNIH
+215 DFQIH
-225 LKISGFEGIE
+225 LKISGFSDVE
-235 DIEETITPYPIFNL
+235 DLEETIAPYPIFDL
-249 FDYKISGKIHSDGKG
+249 YDYKISGRINSNGKG
-264 TLTYVS
+264 TLTYAL
-270 QKARNTVEEI
+270 QKARNTVEEV
-280 ISFDLKEPTACGDLI
+280 ISFDLKDSTACGDLI
-295 FDIRVYDRDGESIEQ
+295 FDIRVYDREKESIEQ

-319 RDNYVGN
+319 HGNYLGK
-326 LQARQILN
+326 LQARKILN
-334 DSNGIGVYRNGFRI
+334 ESNGIGVYRNGFRI

-354 EFDWLKLNEKRVQ
+354 EFDWLKLNEQRIQ
-367 KPAQKIGSNQVIG
+367 NPSLKIGSNQVIG
-380 YVLIGSEEE
+380 YVLIDSEEK
-389 SDLIEKS
+389 SNLIEKS

-437 ALKVERELN
+437 ALKVEKELN

-455 QTVHTKLIAGG
+455 QTVHKKLIAGG

-481 EEEEK
+481 EAEEK

-524 RNEIPRIDR
+524 RNEVPRIDR
-533 FIKKFKETNNFENIE
+533 FIKKYKETSDFEYIQQ
-548 KIESIANN
+548 IESIAHN
-556 TVLNAKTFSDLFVR
+556 TVSNAKTFSDLFLR

-576 GKRPAKRQLS
+576 GKRPAKQQLS

-601 MEDKSIKFDISG
+601 MADKGIKLKISG
-613 SAIIEAWQQ
+613 SAIIEAWKQ

-628 TNLIDNSIFWLSEK
+628 TNLIENSIFWLSEK
-642 NTDIRHIMVNIFSEG
+642 NTDIKEIMVNIITNENS
-657 NTLSHIDFRDTG
+657 LSYIDFRDTG
-669 PGIEPYL
+669 PGIEPNL

-705 ERNGLKLTVLESTT
+705 ERNGLKLTALESTA

-725 STKGYEDE
+725 STKGDENE

>member
-1 MSENAYKIRPAGRH
+1 MSENVYKIRPAGRH

-41 DSESVEIHFKATEKL
+41 DSESVEIHFKATEKP
-56 SGNEEV
+56 SENIS
-62 TGDVPEESIV
+62 DNPEKRLE

-93 PSTKDKLERRTSPG
+93 PSTSDKLERKKSPH

-135 EGAEKTTVLVNW
+135 EDSEKTTVLVNW
-147 HDFETSKYLDDVEI
+147 HDFETSEYLDDVEL
-161 LVETHLTDEHSG
+161 LVETHPTDEQSG
-173 TTLTIEGGE
+173 TALTIEGGE
-182 EYYKEWNKKQF
+182 EYYREWNEKQF
-193 DKLNFELKKLI
+193 KDLNFELKKLI
-204 SPMQNLMDKAE
+204 SPVQNSMDKAAQ
-215 DKKDKNFNIH
+215 DFQIH
-225 LKISGFEGIE
+225 LKISGFSDVE
-235 DIEETITPYPIFNL
+235 DLEETIAPYPIFDL
-249 FDYKISGKIHSDGKG
+249 FDYKISGRINSNGKG
-264 TLTYVS
+264 TLTYAL
-270 QKARNTVEEI
+270 QKARNTVEEV
-280 ISFDLKEPTACGDLI
+280 ISFDLKDSTACGDLI
-295 FDIRVYDRDGESIEQ
+295 FDIRVYDREKESIEQ

-319 RDNYVGN
+319 HGNYLGK
-326 LQARQILN
+326 LQARKILN
-334 DSNGIGVYRNGFRI
+334 ESNGIGVYRNGFRI

-354 EFDWLKLNEKRVQ
+354 EFDWLKLNEQRIQ
-367 KPAQKIGSNQVIG
+367 NPSLKIGSNQVIG
-380 YVLIGSEEE
+380 YVLIDSEEK
-389 SDLIEKS
+389 SNLIEKS

-437 ALKVERELN
+437 ALKVEKELN

-455 QTVHTKLIAGG
+455 QTVHKKLIAGG

-481 EEEEK
+481 EAEEK

-524 RNEIPRIDR
+524 RNEVPRIDR
-533 FIKKFKETNNFENIE
+533 FIKKYKETSDFEYIQQ
-548 KIESIANN
+548 IESIAHN
-556 TVLNAKTFSDLFVR
+556 TVSNAKTFSDLFLR

-576 GKRPAKRQLS
+576 GKRPAKQQLS

-601 MEDKSIKFDISG
+601 MADKGIKFKISG
-613 SAIIEAWQQ
+613 SAIIEAWKQ

-628 TNLIDNSIFWLSEK
+628 TNLIENSIFWLSEK
-642 NTDIRHIMVNIFSEG
+642 NTDIKEIMVNIITNENS
-657 NTLSHIDFRDTG
+657 LSYIDFRDTG
-669 PGIEPYL
+669 PGIEPNL

-705 ERNGLKLTVLESTT
+705 ERNGLKLTALESTA

-725 STKGYEDE
+725 STKGDENE

>member
-1 MSENAYKIRPAGRH
+1 
-15 LLTIGRDLIQDS
+15 
-27 YAAIVELVKNAYDA
+27 
-41 DSESVEIHFKATEKL
+41 
-56 SGNEEV
+56 
-62 TGDVPEESIV
+62 
-72 ITVRDYGH
+72 
-80 GMSQDT
+80 MSQDT

-93 PSTKDKLERRTSPG
+93 PSTPDKLERRTSPN

-135 EGAEKTTVLVNW
+135 ECAEKTTVLVNW
-147 HDFETSKYLDDVEI
+147 HDFETSEYLDDVEL

-182 EYYKEWNKKQF
+182 EYYKEWNKYQF
-193 DKLNFELKKLI
+193 TKLNFELKKLI
-204 SPMQNLMDKAE
+204 SPVQNLINKEE
-215 DKKDKNFNIH
+215 DKEDQNFNIH
-225 LKISGFEGIE
+225 LKISGFEDIE
-235 DIEETITPYPIFNL
+235 DIEETITPYPIFDL
-249 FDYKISGKIHSDGKG
+249 FDYKISGKIHANGKG
-264 TLTYVS
+264 TLTYAL

-280 ISFDLKEPTACGDLI
+280 ISFDLNNYTACGDLI
-295 FDIRVYDRDGESIEQ
+295 FDIRVYDREKESIEQ

-319 RDNYVGN
+319 HGNYLGK
-326 LQARQILN
+326 LQARKILN
-334 DSNGIGVYRNGFRI
+334 ESNGIGVYRNGFRI

-354 EFDWLKLNEKRVQ
+354 EFDWLKLNEKRIQ
-367 KPAQKIGSNQVIG
+367 NPSLKIGNNQVIG

-396 ARDGLRDNN
+396 ARDGLRDNY

-420 LETRRFSYRRKA
+420 LEIRRFSFRRKA

-437 ALKVERELN
+437 TLNVEKELN
-446 RIFSFDTLK
+446 RIFSFENLK
-455 QTVHTKLIAGG
+455 QTVRKKLIGEG
-466 MNEKSVEEVIELISK
+466 MNAESAEEVILLINK
-481 EEEEK
+481 EEEDK

-509 MNVVLHEG
+509 MTVVLHEG

-524 RNEIPRIDR
+524 KNEIPRIDK
-533 FIKKFKETNNFENIE
+533 FIKKFKDTNNFENIE
-548 KIESIANN
+548 KIELIANN
-556 TVLNAKTFSDLFVR
+556 TAINAKTFSDLFKR

-576 GKRPAKRQLS
+576 GKRGAKQNLS
-586 IENEISNCFAIFRQQ
+586 IESEIYNCFEIFRQQ
-601 MEDKSIKFDISG
+601 MEDKGIKFDISG
-613 SAIIEAWQQ
+613 SAIIEAWKQ

-628 TNLIDNSIFWLSEK
+628 TNLIENSIFWLSEK
-642 NTDIRHIMVNIFSEG
+642 NPDIRKIIVNIITEENS
-657 NTLSHIDFRDTG
+657 LSHIDFCDTG
-669 PGIEPYL
+669 PGIEPNL

-705 ERNGLKLTVLESTT
+705 ERNGLKLTALESTN

-725 STKGYEDE
+725 SIKGDE

>member
-1 MSENAYKIRPAGRH
+1 MSENVYKIRPAGRH

-41 DSESVEIHFKATEKL
+41 DSESVEIHFKATEKP
-56 SGNEEV
+56 SENIS
-62 TGDVPEESIV
+62 DNPEKRIE

-93 PSTKDKLERRTSPG
+93 PSTSDKLERKKSPH

-135 EGAEKTTVLVNW
+135 EDSEKTTVLVNW
-147 HDFETSKYLDDVEI
+147 HDFETSEYLDDVEL
-161 LVETHLTDEHSG
+161 LVETHPTDEQSG
-173 TTLTIEGGE
+173 TALTIEGGE
-182 EYYKEWNKKQF
+182 EYYREWNEKQF
-193 DKLNFELKKLI
+193 KDLNFELKKLI
-204 SPMQNLMDKAE
+204 SPVQNSMDKAAQ
-215 DKKDKNFNIH
+215 DFQIH
-225 LKISGFEGIE
+225 LKISGFSDVE
-235 DIEETITPYPIFNL
+235 DLEETIAPYPIFDL
-249 FDYKISGKIHSDGKG
+249 FDYKISGRINSNGKG
-264 TLTYVS
+264 TLTYAL
-270 QKARNTVEEI
+270 QKARNTVEEV
-280 ISFDLKEPTACGDLI
+280 ISFDLKDSTACGDLI
-295 FDIRVYDRDGESIEQ
+295 FDIRVYDREKESIEQ

-319 RDNYVGN
+319 HGNYLGK
-326 LQARQILN
+326 LQARKILN
-334 DSNGIGVYRNGFRI
+334 ESNGIGVYRNGFRI

-354 EFDWLKLNEKRVQ
+354 EFDWLKLNEQRIQ
-367 KPAQKIGSNQVIG
+367 NPSLKIGSNQVIG
-380 YVLIGSEEE
+380 YVLIDSEEK
-389 SDLIEKS
+389 SNLIEKS

-437 ALKVERELN
+437 ALKVEKELN

-455 QTVHTKLIAGG
+455 QTVHKKLIAGG

-481 EEEEK
+481 EAEEK

-524 RNEIPRIDR
+524 RNEVPRIDR
-533 FIKKFKETNNFENIE
+533 FIKKYKETSDFEYIQQ
-548 KIESIANN
+548 IESIAHN
-556 TVLNAKTFSDLFVR
+556 TVSNAKTFSDLFLR

-576 GKRPAKRQLS
+576 GKRPAKQQLS

-601 MEDKSIKFDISG
+601 MADKGIKFKISG
-613 SAIIEAWQQ
+613 SAIIEAWKQ

-628 TNLIDNSIFWLSEK
+628 TNLIENSIFWLSEK
-642 NTDIRHIMVNIFSEG
+642 NTDIKEIMVNIITNENS
-657 NTLSHIDFRDTG
+657 LSYIDFRDTG
-669 PGIEPYL
+669 PGIEPNL

-684 PQFSTKPGGTGIGL
+684 PQFSTKLGGTGIGL

-705 ERNGLKLTVLESTT
+705 ERNGLKLTALESTA

-725 STKGYEDE
+725 STKGDENE

>member
-1 MSENAYKIRPAGRH
+1 MNKNSYKIRPAGRH
-15 LLTIGRDLIQDS
+15 LLTIGRDLIQDN

-41 DSESVEIHFKATEKL
+41 DSECVEIHFKATEKL
-56 SGNEEV
+56 SKNES
-62 TGDVPEESIV
+62 DIPEKGIV

-93 PSTKDKLERRTSPG
+93 PSTTDKLERRMSPL

-129 LLETVS
+129 LLETIS
-135 EGAEKTTVLVNW
+135 LNAEKTTVLVDW
-147 HDFETSKYLDDVEI
+147 RDFEKSEYLDDVEI
-161 LVETHLTDEHSG
+161 LVESHSTKEPQG
-173 TTLTIEGGE
+173 TTLTIEGGAD
-182 EYYKEWNKKQF
+182 YYKEWNKKQF
-193 DKLNFELKKLI
+193 TNLNFELKKLI
-204 SPMQNLMDKAE
+204 SPVQNSIDKAAQ
-215 DKKDKNFNIH
+215 DFQIH
-225 LKISGFEGIE
+225 LKISGFTDIE
-235 DIEETITPYPIFNL
+235 DSEETIAPYPIFDL

-264 TLTYVS
+264 TLTYAL
-270 QKARNTVEEI
+270 QKAKNTVEEI
-280 ISFDLKEPTACGDLI
+280 ISFDFKKPTDCGDLI
-295 FDIRVYDRDGESIEQ
+295 FDIRVYDREKESIEQ
-310 LIHRGLKDD
+310 LIHRGLKDNNG
-319 RDNYVGN
+319 NYVGK
-326 LQARQILN
+326 LLARQILN
-334 DSNGIGVYRNGFRI
+334 ESNGVGVYRNGFRI

-367 KPAQKIGSNQVIG
+367 NPSLKIGSNQVIG

-396 ARDGLRDNN
+396 ARDGLRENN
-405 AYKQLQKITNEVIKE
+405 AYKQLQNITDEVIKE
-420 LETRRFSYRRKA
+420 LEIRRFSFRRKTN
-432 GLSKP
+432 LSKP
-437 ALKVERELN
+437 ALKVEKELN
-446 RIFSFDTLK
+446 RILSFENLK
-455 QTVHTKLIAGG
+455 QTVRKKLIGGG
-466 MNEKSVEEVIELISK
+466 MNEKSAEEVIELISR

-524 RNEIPRIDR
+524 RNEVPRIDR
-533 FIKKFKETNNFENIE
+533 FINKFKETNNLKNIE
-548 KIESIANN
+548 EIESIANN
-556 TVLNAKTFSDLFVR
+556 TVLNAKAFSDLFIR

-601 MEDKSIKFDISG
+601 MEDKGIKFEIYGD
-613 SAIIEAWQQ
+613 AIIEAWQQ

-628 TNLIDNSIFWLSEK
+628 TNLIENSIFWLSEK
-642 NTDIRHIMVNIFSEG
+642 NTDIKEIMVNIITNENS
-657 NTLSHIDFRDTG
+657 LSYIDFRDTG
-669 PGIEPYL
+669 PGIESNL

-705 ERNGLKLTVLESTT
+705 DRNGLKLTALESTT

-725 STKGYEDE
+725 STKGDENE

>member
-15 LLTIGRDLIQDS
+15 LLTIGRDLIQDN

-62 TGDVPEESIV
+62 TGDAPEKSIV

-135 EGAEKTTVLVNW
+135 VDAEKTTVLVDW
-147 HDFETSKYLDDVEI
+147 RDFESSEYLDDVEI
-161 LVETHLTDEHSG
+161 LVESHLTEELPG
-173 TTLTIEGGE
+173 TTLTIEGGQD
-182 EYYKEWNKKQF
+182 YYKEWNKKQF
-193 DKLNFELKKLI
+193 TNLNFELKKLI
-204 SPMQNLMDKAE
+204 SPVQNSIDKAAQ
-215 DKKDKNFNIH
+215 DFQIH
-225 LKISGFEGIE
+225 LKISGFTDIE
-235 DIEETITPYPIFNL
+235 DIEETVAPYPIFDL

-264 TLTYVS
+264 TLTYVL

-295 FDIRVYDRDGESIEQ
+295 FDIRVYDREGESIEQ

-319 RDNYVGN
+319 RGNYVGR
-326 LQARQILN
+326 LRARQILN

-354 EFDWLKLNEKRVQ
+354 EFDWLKLNEKRIQ
-367 KPAQKIGSNQVIG
+367 NPSQKIGSNQVIG
-380 YVLIGSEEE
+380 YVLISSEEE

-396 ARDGLRDNN
+396 ARDGLRENN

-420 LETRRFSYRRKA
+420 LEIRRFSFRRKV

-446 RIFSFDTLK
+446 RIFSFENLK
-455 QTVHTKLIAGG
+455 QTVRNKLIGGG
-466 MNEKSVEEVIELISK
+466 MNAESAEEVIYLINK

-524 RNEIPRIDR
+524 RNEVPRIDR
-533 FIKKFKETNNFENIE
+533 FIKKFKETNNFENVE

-556 TVLNAKTFSDLFVR
+556 TVLNAKTFSDLFIR

-576 GKRPAKRQLS
+576 GKRPAKRKLS
-586 IENEISNCFAIFRQQ
+586 IESEISNCFAIFRQQ
-601 MEDKSIKFDISG
+601 MEDKSIKFEING
-613 SAIIEAWQQ
+613 NAIIEAWQQ
-622 DIAAIF
+622 DISAIF
-628 TNLIDNSIFWLSEK
+628 TNLIENSIFWLSEK
-642 NTDIRHIMVNIFSEG
+642 NNDIRHIMVSIFSEE

-669 PGIEPYL
+669 PGIEPNL

-705 ERNGLKLTVLESTT
+705 ERNGLKLTALESTT

-725 STKGYEDE
+725 SKKGYENE

>member
-1 MSENAYKIRPAGRH
+1 MSENVYKIRPAGRH

-41 DSESVEIHFKATEKL
+41 DSESVEIHFKATEKP
-56 SGNEEV
+56 SENIS
-62 TGDVPEESIV
+62 DNPEKRIE

-93 PSTKDKLERRTSPG
+93 PSTSDKLERKKSPH

-135 EGAEKTTVLVNW
+135 EDSEKTTVLVNW
-147 HDFETSKYLDDVEI
+147 HDFETSEYLDDVEL
-161 LVETHLTDEHSG
+161 LVETHPTDEQSG
-173 TTLTIEGGE
+173 TALTIEGGE
-182 EYYKEWNKKQF
+182 EYYREWNEKQF
-193 DKLNFELKKLI
+193 KDLNFELKKLI
-204 SPMQNLMDKAE
+204 SPVQNSMDKAAQ
-215 DKKDKNFNIH
+215 DFQIH
-225 LKISGFEGIE
+225 LKISGFSDVE
-235 DIEETITPYPIFNL
+235 DLEETIAPYPIFDL
-249 FDYKISGKIHSDGKG
+249 YDYKISGRINSNGKG
-264 TLTYVS
+264 TLTYAL
-270 QKARNTVEEI
+270 QKARNTVEEV
-280 ISFDLKEPTACGDLI
+280 ISFDLKDSTACGNLI
-295 FDIRVYDRDGESIEQ
+295 FDIRVYDREKESIEQ

-319 RDNYVGN
+319 HGNYLGK
-326 LQARQILN
+326 LQARKILN
-334 DSNGIGVYRNGFRI
+334 ESNGIGVYRNGFRI

-354 EFDWLKLNEKRVQ
+354 EFDWLKLNEQRIQ
-367 KPAQKIGSNQVIG
+367 NPSLKIGSNQVIG
-380 YVLIGSEEE
+380 YVLIDSEEK
-389 SDLIEKS
+389 SNLIEKS

-437 ALKVERELN
+437 ALKVEKELN

-455 QTVHTKLIAGG
+455 QNVHKKLIAGG

-481 EEEEK
+481 EAEEK

-524 RNEIPRIDR
+524 RNEVPRIDR
-533 FIKKFKETNNFENIE
+533 FIKKYKETSDFEYIQQ
-548 KIESIANN
+548 IESIAHN
-556 TVLNAKTFSDLFVR
+556 TVSNAKTFSDLFLR

-576 GKRPAKRQLS
+576 GKRPAKQQLS

-601 MEDKSIKFDISG
+601 MADKGIKFKISG
-613 SAIIEAWQQ
+613 SAIIEAWKQ

-628 TNLIDNSIFWLSEK
+628 TNLIENSIFWLSEK
-642 NTDIRHIMVNIFSEG
+642 NTDIKEIMVNIITNENS
-657 NTLSHIDFRDTG
+657 LSYIDFRDTG
-669 PGIEPYL
+669 PGIEPNL

-705 ERNGLKLTVLESTT
+705 ERNGLKLTALESTA

-725 STKGYEDE
+725 STKGDENE

>member
-1 MSENAYKIRPAGRH
+1 MH

-41 DSESVEIHFKATEKL
+41 DSESVEIHFKATEKP
-56 SGNEEV
+56 SENIS
-62 TGDVPEESIV
+62 DNPEKRIE

-93 PSTKDKLERRTSPG
+93 PSTSDKLERKKSPH

-135 EGAEKTTVLVNW
+135 EDSEKTTVLVNW
-147 HDFETSKYLDDVEI
+147 HDFETSEYLDDVEL
-161 LVETHLTDEHSG
+161 LVETHPTDEQSG
-173 TTLTIEGGE
+173 TALTIEGGE
-182 EYYKEWNKKQF
+182 EYYREWNEKQF
-193 DKLNFELKKLI
+193 KDLNFELKKLI
-204 SPMQNLMDKAE
+204 SPVQNSMDKAAQ
-215 DKKDKNFNIH
+215 DFQIH
-225 LKISGFEGIE
+225 LKISGFSDVE
-235 DIEETITPYPIFNL
+235 DLEETIAPYPI
-249 FDYKISGKIHSDGKG
+249 FDYKISGRINSNGKG
-264 TLTYVS
+264 TLTYAL
-270 QKARNTVEEI
+270 QKARNTVEEV
-280 ISFDLKEPTACGDLI
+280 ISFDLKDSTACGDLI
-295 FDIRVYDRDGESIEQ
+295 FDIRVYDREKESIEQ

-319 RDNYVGN
+319 HGNYLGK
-326 LQARQILN
+326 LQARKILN
-334 DSNGIGVYRNGFRI
+334 ESNGIGVYRNGFRI

-354 EFDWLKLNEKRVQ
+354 EFDWLKLNEQRIQ
-367 KPAQKIGSNQVIG
+367 NPSLKIGSNQVIG
-380 YVLIGSEEE
+380 YVLIDSEEK
-389 SDLIEKS
+389 SNLIEKS

-437 ALKVERELN
+437 ALKVEKELN

-455 QTVHTKLIAGG
+455 QTVHKKLIAGG

-481 EEEEK
+481 EAEEK

-524 RNEIPRIDR
+524 RNEVPRIDR
-533 FIKKFKETNNFENIE
+533 FIKKYKETSDFEYIQQ
-548 KIESIANN
+548 IESIAHN
-556 TVLNAKTFSDLFVR
+556 TVSNAKTFSDLFLR

-576 GKRPAKRQLS
+576 GKRPAKQQLS

-601 MEDKSIKFDISG
+601 MADKGIKFKISG
-613 SAIIEAWQQ
+613 SAIIEAWKQ

-628 TNLIDNSIFWLSEK
+628 TNLIENSIFWLSEK
-642 NTDIRHIMVNIFSEG
+642 NTDIKEIMVNIITNENS
-657 NTLSHIDFRDTG
+657 LSYIDFRDTG
-669 PGIEPYL
+669 PGIEPNL

-705 ERNGLKLTVLESTT
+705 ERNGLKLTALESTA

-725 STKGYEDE
+725 STKGDENE

>member
-41 DSESVEIHFKATEKL
+41 DSESVEIHFKATEKT
-56 SGNEEV
+56 SENVNGNAEKRIE
-62 TGDVPEESIV
+62 

-93 PSTKDKLERRTSPG
+93 PSTPDKLERRKSPH

-135 EGAEKTTVLVNW
+135 KSAEKTTVLVDW
-147 HDFETSKYLDDVEI
+147 HDFETSKYLDDVEL
-161 LVETHLTDEHSG
+161 LVETHLTDELSG

-182 EYYKEWNKKQF
+182 EYYSEWNGKQF
-193 DKLNFELKKLI
+193 KDLNYELKKLI
-204 SPMQNLMDKAE
+204 SPVQNSIDKAAQA
-215 DKKDKNFNIH
+215 FQIH
-225 LKISGFEGIE
+225 LKISGFSDVE
-235 DIEETITPYPIFNL
+235 DLEEIIAPYPIFDL
-249 FDYKISGKIHSDGKG
+249 FDYKISGRIHSNGKG
-264 TLTYVS
+264 ILTYAL
-270 QKARNTVEEI
+270 QKARNTVEEVI
-280 ISFDLKEPTACGDLI
+280 PFDLKGYTACGDLI
-295 FDIRVYDRDGESIEQ
+295 FDIRVYDREKESIEQ

-319 RDNYVGN
+319 HGNYLGK
-326 LQARQILN
+326 LQARKILN

-354 EFDWLKLNEKRVQ
+354 EFDWLKLNEQRVQ
-367 KPAQKIGSNQVIG
+367 NPSLKIGSNQVIG
-380 YVLIGSEEE
+380 YVLIDSEEK

-420 LETRRFSYRRKA
+420 LEIRRFSYRRKA

-437 ALKVERELN
+437 ALKVEKELN
-446 RIFSFDTLK
+446 RIFSFDNLK
-455 QTVHTKLIAGG
+455 QTVHKKLIAGG
-466 MNEKSVEEVIELISK
+466 MNEKSAEEVIELISK

-524 RNEIPRIDR
+524 RNEVPRIDR
-533 FIKKFKETNNFENIE
+533 FIKKYKETSDFEHIE
-548 KIESIANN
+548 TIESIAHN
-556 TVLNAKTFSDLFVR
+556 TVSNAKTFSDLFLR

-601 MEDKSIKFDISG
+601 MEDKGIKFKISG
-613 SAIIEAWQQ
+613 RAIIEAWQQ

-628 TNLIDNSIFWLSEK
+628 TNLIENSIFWLSEK
-642 NTDIRHIMVNIFSEG
+642 NTDIKEVMISIITEKNS
-657 NTLSHIDFRDTG
+657 LSYIDFRDTG
-669 PGIEPYL
+669 PGIESNL

-705 ERNGLKLTVLESTT
+705 DRNGLKLTALESTT

-725 STKGYEDE
+725 STKGDENE